1 MVIKT
6 IISEFLNNNFGYC
19 ENLIADELYNLIE
32 KHIIEETDQ
41 AYADGLSD
49 GQILLEIRKEVIRSK
64 GYDDGYTQGLEV
76 SNERYYTEGFEEGL
90 DAGEDKGF
98 KKGYKAGLNDKSFN
112 SLTEDQMKIYKDS
125 YKAGFLEGRIR
136 GYEDALRKDDDE

>member
-6 IISEFLNNNFGYC
+6 IIAEFLSKNFNYF
-19 ENLIADELYNLIE
+19 EDLAVDELYNLIE

-49 GQILLEIRKEVIRSK
+49 GQILLESTKEAIQSK
-64 GYDDGYTQGLEV
+64 SYDEGYAEGLEI
-76 SNERYYTEGFEEGL
+76 SNERYYTEGFDEGL
-90 DAGEDKGF
+90 EAGEDRGF
-98 KKGYKAGLNDKSFN
+98 KKGYKEGLTNKT
-112 SLTEDQMKIYKDS
+112 LTSMTENEMKIYMDN

>member
-6 IISEFLNNNFGYC
+6 IIAEFLNNNFGYC

-32 KHIIEETDQ
+32 QHIIEETDQ

-49 GQILLEIRKEVIRSK
+49 GQILLKDTKAVIRSE
-64 GYDDGYTQGLEV
+64 GYNEGYADGLEI

-90 DAGEDKGF
+90 DIGEDRGF
-98 KKGYKAGLNDKSFN
+98 KRGYKEGFTDKIID
-112 SLTEDQMKIYKDS
+112 SLTENEMKIYMDN